1 MNIRGRYQKSME
13 GAKRQKRMMEK
24 VWKAGRFLQN
34 LLFPLKCPICDEIIP
49 REGFCRECKQKL
61 DFLQDCGRVKREH
74 IAEGRVLLKYETVAP
89 ALYRFKY
96 GGRREYAGCFAA
108 EMAEELG
115 MLINGWNADG
125 IMGVPLHKK
134 RQRKRGYNQAAL
146 LAKELSK
153 CLGIP
158 FYDNLVKRVKNTIP
172 LKELNAAERQ
182 NNLKKA
188 FKLCQN
194 DVKLNTIIIVDDIY
208 TTGQTVEEIA
218 KLLCHAGTDKI
229 YVLAVAGGEGD

>member
-1 MNIRGRYQKSME
+1 MTIRSGCKTRI
-13 GAKRQKRMMEK
+13 
-24 VWKAGRFLQN
+24 LN
-34 LLFPLKCPICDEIIP
+34 LLFPLKCPICEEIVKK
-49 REGFCRECKQKL
+49 EGFCTECKKKL
-61 DFLQDCGRVKREH
+61 NFLHDSGRVKREH
-74 IAEGRVLLKYETVAP
+74 IVEGRVLLDYEMAAP

-96 GGRREYAGCFAA
+96 GGKREYAGCFAA

-115 MLINGWNADG
+115 ALVKEWNADG
-125 IMGVPLHKK
+125 IMGVPLHPK

-153 CLGIP
+153 YLGIP
-158 FYDNLVKRVKNTIP
+158 FYDNLVQRVKNTIP
-172 LKELNAAERQ
+172 LKELNASERQ

-218 KLLCHAGTDKI
+218 KLLCGGGAKKV
-229 YVLAVAGGEGD
+229 YVLAVAGGTGN